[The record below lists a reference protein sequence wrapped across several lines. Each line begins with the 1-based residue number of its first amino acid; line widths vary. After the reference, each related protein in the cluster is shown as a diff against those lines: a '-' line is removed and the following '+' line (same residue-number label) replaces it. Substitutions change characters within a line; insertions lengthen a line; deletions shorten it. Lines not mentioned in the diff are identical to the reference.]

1 MGLFFSYRP
10 GNMPKFLK
18 PGKIVIVLQGRYAG
32 RKAVIVKN
40 FDEGT
45 EERKYPHAVLAGID
59 RYPLKVTKSMSKKKV
74 AQRSRIK
81 PFIKAMNY
89 NHIMPTRYALKDVS
103 LRSTVGP
110 DALEKGKR
118 KEVRKQV
125 KSLFEE
131 KYKNTVVGGLRF
143 YHVPANRCCT
153 VSTEARAISGED

>member
-1 MGLFFSYRP
+1 MGPFFSYRP

-59 RYPLKVTKSMSKKKV
+59 RYPLKVTKSMSKKKI

-81 PFIKAMNY
+81 PFVKAVNY
-89 NHIMPTRYALKDVS
+89 NHIMPTRYVLKDV
-103 LRSTVGP
+103 
-110 DALEKGKR
+110 ALKSALAPNALDKGKR
-118 KEVRKQV
+118 KETRKQS
-125 KSLFEE
+125 KLCLR
-131 KYKNTVVGGLRF
+131 KNTRIQT
-143 YHVPANRCCT
+143 PD
-153 VSTEARAISGED
+153 I